1 MATLAD
7 SSGIA
12 YVSTHAVFISPQ
24 VRSYAYGKH
33 GVTVEV
39 IESAQCQSFSAII
52 STYSGRQLEAG
63 ISFIIGQRMETA
75 HGHGQG
81 TDSIYFLGYI
91 MNLVVQTGNISLT
104 GSGFLLELVL
114 EGIISGFTGS
124 SLIADGLLV
133 SCNGSIVFCI
143 FVGTDFSFC
152 LICCI
157 AGSCF
162 CIDITL
168 QLLVCYIAGISFC
181 LICYIAGISFC
192 IDITLQLLVCCI
204 AGFSFSKIIFIELI
218 GNRSNVFVKSY

>member
-52 STYSGRQLEAG
+52 GTYSGRQLEAG

-104 GSGFLLELVL
+104 GS
-114 EGIISGFTGS
+114 

-133 SCNGSIVFCI
+133 SCNGSIVFFI
-143 FVGTDFSFC
+143 FVATSLGF
-152 LICCI
+152 
-157 AGSCF
+157 
-162 CIDITL
+162 
-168 QLLVCYIAGISFC
+168 LLVSIYASVGF
-181 LICYIAGISFC
+181 
-192 IDITLQLLVCCI
+192 LLD
-204 AGFSFSKIIFIELI
+204 GFSIGCNIIFITSNASFMIVQSAAIGFDCILVVLNLASICLDVFLI
-218 GNRSNVFVKSY
+218 LANLSILYVLLTLDG

>member
-52 STYSGRQLEAG
+52 GTYSGRQLEAG
-63 ISFIIGQRMETA
+63 IPFIIGQRMETA

-104 GSGFLLELVL
+104 GSGFLLDLAL
-114 EGIISGFTGS
+114 EGIVSRFTGS
-124 SLIADGLLV
+124 GLISYSFGTILDFLSNVGLV
-133 SCNGSIVFCI
+133 GRNVG
-143 FVGTDFSFC
+143 FVGGNVG
-152 LICCI
+152 LV
-157 AGSCF
+157 
-162 CIDITL
+162 TL
-168 QLLVCYIAGISFC
+168 
-181 LICYIAGISFC
+181 
-192 IDITLQLLVCCI
+192 
-204 AGFSFSKIIFIELI
+204 
-218 GNRSNVFVKSY
+218 N